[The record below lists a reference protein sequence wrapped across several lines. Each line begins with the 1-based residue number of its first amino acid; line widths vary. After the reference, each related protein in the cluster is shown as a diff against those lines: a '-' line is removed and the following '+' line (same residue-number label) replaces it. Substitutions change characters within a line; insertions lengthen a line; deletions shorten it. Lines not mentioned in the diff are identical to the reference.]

1 MTWRSARSSVD
12 AVLERHGV
20 LLTHRG
26 MMISSAG
33 GGRFP
38 MDGRDRLENHLREN
52 GVVFG
57 VQQHP
62 TAYTAQTIAASEHVP
77 GRMFAKVVMA
87 STDGDLIMLVLAAS
101 SVVDVA
107 KVSEVLGQKTRLAPE
122 GEFAPAFPDCE
133 AGAMPP
139 FGNLYEVPVYVDRAL
154 GRNERIVFQAG
165 THNVTLSVA
174 YADFQ
179 RLARPTV
186 ADIAMTR

>member
-1 MTWRSARSSVD
+1 
-12 AVLERHGV
+12 
-20 LLTHRG
+20 
-26 MMISSAG
+26 
-33 GGRFP
+33 
-38 MDGRDRLENHLREN
+38 MDGRDRLEHHLREN

-57 VQQHP
+57 VQEHP
-62 TAYTAQTIAASEHVP
+62 TAFTAQKIPASEHVP

-87 STDGDLIMLVLAAS
+87 ITEGDLIMLVLAAS

-107 KVSEVLGQKTRLAPE
+107 KVSEVLGKQARLPSE
-122 GEFAPAFPDCE
+122 GEFASAFPDCE

-139 FGNLYEVPVYVDRAL
+139 FGNLYDVAVYVDRAL

-165 THNVTLSVA
+165 THTVTMSVG
-174 YADFQ
+174 YADSQ

>member
-1 MTWRSARSSVD
+1 
-12 AVLERHGV
+12 
-20 LLTHRG
+20 
-26 MMISSAG
+26 
-33 GGRFP
+33 

-57 VQQHP
+57 VQEHP
-62 TAYTAQTIAASEHVP
+62 TAYTAQKTAASEHVP

-87 STDGDLIMLVLAAS
+87 ITEGDLIMLVLAAS

-122 GEFAPAFPDCE
+122 GEFAPAFPDCA

-139 FGNLYEVPVYVDRAL
+139 FGNLYDVPVYVDRAL

-165 THNVTLSVA
+165 TRNVTMSVA
-174 YADFQ
+174 YADFV
-179 RLARPTV
+179 RLARPTL

>member
-1 MTWRSARSSVD
+1 
-12 AVLERHGV
+12 
-20 LLTHRG
+20 
-26 MMISSAG
+26 
-33 GGRFP
+33 

-57 VQQHP
+57 VQEHP
-62 TAYTAQTIAASEHVP
+62 TAYTAQKTAASEHVP

-107 KVSEVLGQKTRLAPE
+107 KVSEVLGKKARLASE
-122 GEFAPAFPDCE
+122 GEFASAFPDCE

-139 FGNLYEVPVYVDRAL
+139 FGNLYGVAVYVDRAL
-154 GRNERIVFQAG
+154 RRNERIVFQDG
-165 THNVTLSVA
+165 THTVTMSVA

-186 ADIAMTR
+186 ADFAMTR

>member
-1 MTWRSARSSVD
+1 
-12 AVLERHGV
+12 
-20 LLTHRG
+20 
-26 MMISSAG
+26 
-33 GGRFP
+33 
-38 MDGRDRLENHLREN
+38 MDGRDRLENHLRKN

-57 VQQHP
+57 VQEHP
-62 TAYTAQTIAASEHVP
+62 TAHTAQRTAASEHVP

-101 SVVDVA
+101 SMVDVA
-107 KVSEVLGQKTRLAPE
+107 KVAEVLGKQARLASE

-139 FGNLYEVPVYVDRAL
+139 FGNLYDVPVYVDRAL
-154 GRNERIVFQAG
+154 MRNERIVFQAG
-165 THNVTLSVA
+165 THTVTMSVA
-174 YADFQ
+174 YQDFQ

>member
-1 MTWRSARSSVD
+1 MHD
-12 AVLERHGV
+12 DLEPV
-20 LLTHRG
+20 
-26 MMISSAG
+26 AG
-33 GGRFP
+33 GSRL
-38 MDGRDRLENHLREN
+38 DGMDRLENYLREN

-57 VQQHP
+57 VQEHP
-62 TAYTAQTIAASEHVP
+62 TAYTAQTIAAFEHVP

-107 KVSEVLGQKTRLAPE
+107 KVSEVLGEKTRLASE

-139 FGNLYEVPVYVDRAL
+139 FGNLYDVPVYVDRAL

-165 THNVTLSVA
+165 THNVTMSVA
-174 YADFQ
+174 YADFE